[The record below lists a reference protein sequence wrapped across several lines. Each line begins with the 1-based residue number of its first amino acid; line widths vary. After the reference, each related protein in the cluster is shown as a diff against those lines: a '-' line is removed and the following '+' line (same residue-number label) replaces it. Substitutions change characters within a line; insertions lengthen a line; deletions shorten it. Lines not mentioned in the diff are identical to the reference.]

1 MVDKEY
7 YNDMLLASEE
17 YLELVEKYGTRDL
30 GMIAQIIIIKKE
42 G

>member
-7 YNDMLLASEE
+7 YNDMLLANEE
-17 YLELVEKYGTRDL
+17 YHKLVEDYGTRDL
-30 GMIAQIIIIKKE
+30 GMIAQEIIKKE